1 MISAFD
7 IFKIG
12 IGPSSSHTVG
22 PMRAGKAFCEALA
35 SMTADCREALA
46 QIREKRHCEHFN
58 GTGITEAL
66 ACGIAFSGKLRRM
79 ATERISLG
87 EAQGNRCRLDV
98 FPSGLTSSSD
108 PS

>member
-1 MISAFD
+1 MPIAKGGSGAQALFS
-7 IFKIG
+7 G
-12 IGPSSSHTVG
+12 LAVGRGP
-22 PMRAGKAFCEALA
+22 AFCEALA

-87 EAQGNRCRLDV
+87 KAQGNRCRLDV